1 MMLAGCLTFF
11 MSGCKPQEPASA
23 AAGLPAS
30 ETAAGFPAYA
40 GALLSGMVHYVDGAI
55 LGQERI
61 LEALAQLPQVRAGDW
76 AGMEKTVAAFQRVWG
91 GSGVYWFALPDGRYY
106 TVEKGLIDQ
115 TLRDRPYFA
124 ELLAGKTVVGALVV
138 SKSTGKKSAVIAT
151 PVMDEK
157 QQVTGFLGA
166 SLFLEVLNEAL
177 ASEMSLPE
185 GMLFYAL
192 GKDGT
197 TVLHQRLDMVF
208 DNPLTKDSPSLKA
221 AAEKMLSTDS
231 GEVAYD
237 FNSFQKRVRYVTSS
251 LNGWRYAIGIN
262 VAKLKS

>member
-1 MMLAGCLTFF
+1 MN
-11 MSGCKPQEPASA
+11 
-23 AAGLPAS
+23 
-30 ETAAGFPAYA
+30 
-40 GALLSGMVHYVDGAI
+40 
-55 LGQERI
+55 
-61 LEALAQLPQVRAGDW
+61 
-76 AGMEKTVAAFQRVWG
+76 
-91 GSGVYWFALPDGRYY
+91 
-106 TVEKGLIDQ
+106 
-115 TLRDRPYFA
+115 
-124 ELLAGKTVVGALVV
+124 
-138 SKSTGKKSAVIAT
+138 
-151 PVMDEK
+151 EK

-237 FNSFQKRVRYVTSS
+237 FNSFQKQVRYVTSP